1 MSVQDWKQKD
11 KKALREWLLGLL
23 RTQQVSV
30 TFQKKDGSERVMK
43 CTLQENVVVPYEAKT
58 ERTKNKVNED
68 LIVVWDCEN
77 NGWRSFDLNK
87 IQTIEAE
94 LS

>member
-23 RTQQVSV
+23 RAQQVSV